1 MIKDIEE
8 GGRIVTVTI
17 YDVAREAN
25 VSMATVSRVVNGN
38 QNVKPAT
45 RKKVLK
51 VIEELGYRPNA
62 VARGLA
68 SKKTTTVGV
77 IIPDISNSM
86 YAELARGIEDI
97 ATMYRYNI
105 ILSNSDQN
113 ENKELQLLET
123 MLGKQVDGI
132 VFMSDVISSE
142 LLYEMQRS
150 PTPIVLAGS
159 IDDSDSIASVN
170 IDYYGAAYEAV
181 QKLIS
186 NGHKKI
192 AFLSGPLT
200 SKVNKDY
207 KLKAYQNALNDAGI
221 EYDEKLI
228 VECDNSYDEAIE
240 AVKTLA
246 DADPT
251 AYFVSN
257 DEMSIGVIHGVEANG
272 KKIPEDVEIIR
283 QILTQ
288 IQVASNKIESVIKR
302 VMDFS
307 KPGAPKMVR
316 TNINESLEEA
326 IERIKEGIHEGLKA
340 VDAIKEM
347 QI

>member
-1 MIKDIEE
+1 M
-8 GGRIVTVTI
+8 TVTI

-113 ENKELQLLET
+113 QNKELQLLET

-132 VFMSDVISSE
+132 VFMSDVISTE
-142 LLYEMQRS
+142 LLYEMERS

-159 IDDSDSIASVN
+159 IDETNAVASVN
-170 IDYYGAAYEAV
+170 IDYHGAAYEAV
-181 QKLIS
+181 KKLVD

-192 AFLSGPLT
+192 AFVSGPLS
-200 SKVNKDY
+200 SKINKDF
-207 KLKAYQNALNDAGI
+207 KLKAYKEALEDAGI
-221 EYDEKLI
+221 DYDEKLV
-228 VECDNSYDEAIE
+228 VECNNSYDEGMK
-240 AVKTLA
+240 AVATLQPYE
-246 DADPT
+246 PT

-257 DEMSIGVIHGVEANG
+257 DEMSIGVIHALEESG
-272 KKIPEDVEIIR
+272 KKVPEDAEIISYENSKLARMARPMLTSIAFPLYDIGAVSMRLLTKYMNEEEIEEKQVILPYRIEER
-283 QILTQ
+283 QSTKNN
-288 IQVASNKIESVIKR
+288 A
-302 VMDFS
+302 
-307 KPGAPKMVR
+307 
-316 TNINESLEEA
+316 
-326 IERIKEGIHEGLKA
+326 
-340 VDAIKEM
+340 
-347 QI
+347 

>member
-1 MIKDIEE
+1 M
-8 GGRIVTVTI
+8 TVTI

-77 IIPDISNSM
+77 ILPDISNSS
-86 YAELARGIEDI
+86 YSELARGIEDI

-113 ENKELQLLET
+113 PNKELQLLET

-132 VFMSDVISSE
+132 VFMSDVISDE
-142 LLYEMQRS
+142 LRKEMERS

-159 IDDSDSIASVN
+159 LDDTATIASVN
-170 IDYYGAAYEAV
+170 IDYYAAAYEAV
-181 QKLIS
+181 QKFIDS
-186 NGHKKI
+186 GHKKI
-192 AFLSGPLT
+192 AYISGPL
-200 SKVNKDY
+200 SSEINREH
-207 KLKAYQNALNDAGI
+207 KLKAYQDALKEAGLG
-221 EYDEKLI
+221 YDERLV
-228 VECDNSYDEAIE
+228 VECNNTYEEGLA
-240 AVKTLA
+240 AVQTLESVE
-246 DADPT
+246 PT

-257 DEMSIGVIHGVEANG
+257 DEMSIGVIHAVEALG
-272 KKIPEDVEIIR
+272 KKIPEDVEVITYENSKLAR
-283 QILTQ
+283 MARPMLTAVALPLYD
-288 IQVASNKIESVIKR
+288 IGAVSMRLLTKYMNDEEIEENQVVLPYR
-302 VMDFS
+302 
-307 KPGAPKMVR
+307 
-316 TNINESLEEA
+316 LEE
-326 IERIKEGIHEGLKA
+326 RQSTKH
-340 VDAIKEM
+340 V
-347 QI
+347 

>member
-1 MIKDIEE
+1 M
-8 GGRIVTVTI
+8 TVTI

-51 VIEELGYRPNA
+51 VIEEMGYRPNA

-113 ENKELQLLET
+113 QNKELQLLET

-132 VFMSDVISSE
+132 VFMSDVISAD
-142 LLYEMQRS
+142 LLYEMERS

-159 IDDSDSIASVN
+159 IDESKKIASVN

-181 QKLIS
+181 KKLIG
-186 NGHKKI
+186 NGHERI
-192 AFLSGPLT
+192 AFVSGPLT
-200 SKVNKDY
+200 SKINKDY
-207 KLKAYQNALNDAGI
+207 KLKAYQEALQEAGI
-221 EYDEKLI
+221 EYDENLV
-228 VECDNSYDEAIE
+228 VECNNSYDEGME
-240 AVKTLA
+240 AVETLKPFK
-246 DADPT
+246 PT

-257 DEMSIGVIHGVEANG
+257 DEMSIGVIHGVEAG
-272 KKIPEDVEIIR
+272 GGTIPGDVEIISYENSKLARMARPMLTSIAFPLYDIGAVSMRLLTKYMNKEEIEENQVILPYRIEER
-283 QILTQ
+283 QSTK
-288 IQVASNKIESVIKR
+288 N
-302 VMDFS
+302 
-307 KPGAPKMVR
+307 
-316 TNINESLEEA
+316 T
-326 IERIKEGIHEGLKA
+326 
-340 VDAIKEM
+340 
-347 QI
+347 

>member
-1 MIKDIEE
+1 M
-8 GGRIVTVTI
+8 TVTI

-113 ENKELQLLET
+113 QQKELQLLET

-132 VFMSDVISSE
+132 VFMSDVISSDLLHE
-142 LLYEMQRS
+142 LERS

-159 IDDSDSIASVN
+159 IDESNSVASVN
-170 IDYYGAAYEAV
+170 IDYYEAAYEAV
-181 QKLIS
+181 KKLID
-186 NGHKKI
+186 NGHKRI
-192 AFLSGPLT
+192 AFISGPLT

-207 KLKAYQNALNDAGI
+207 KLKAYQTALKDAKLD
-221 EYDEKLI
+221 YDEKLI
-228 VECDNSYDEAIE
+228 IECDNSYDEAIE
-240 AVKTLA
+240 AVETLKES
-246 DADPT
+246 DPT

-257 DEMSIGVIHGVEANG
+257 DEMSIGVIHAVEANG
-272 KKIPEDVEIIR
+272 KKIPDDVEIISYENSKLARMARPMLTSIALPLYDIGAVSMRLLTKYMNKEEIEEKQVILPYRIEER
-283 QILTQ
+283 QSTKN
-288 IQVASNKIESVIKR
+288 A
-302 VMDFS
+302 
-307 KPGAPKMVR
+307 
-316 TNINESLEEA
+316 
-326 IERIKEGIHEGLKA
+326 
-340 VDAIKEM
+340 
-347 QI
+347 

>member
-1 MIKDIEE
+1 M
-8 GGRIVTVTI
+8 TVTI

-113 ENKELQLLET
+113 QNKELQLLET

-132 VFMSDVISSE
+132 VFMSDVISTE
-142 LLYEMQRS
+142 LLYEMERS

-159 IDDSDSIASVN
+159 IDETNAVASVN

-181 QKLIS
+181 KKLVD

-192 AFLSGPLT
+192 AFVSGPLS
-200 SKVNKDY
+200 SKINRDY
-207 KLKAYQNALNDAGI
+207 KLKAYTEALLDAGI
-221 EYDEKLI
+221 DYDEKLV
-228 VECDNSYDEAIE
+228 VECNNSYDEGME
-240 AVKTLA
+240 AVSTLQPYE
-246 DADPT
+246 PT

-257 DEMSIGVIHGVEANG
+257 DEMSIGVIHALEESG
-272 KKIPEDVEIIR
+272 KKVPEDVEIISYENSKLARMARPMLTSIAFPLYDIGAVSMRLLTKYMNEEEIEEKQVILPYRIEER
-283 QILTQ
+283 QSTKN
-288 IQVASNKIESVIKR
+288 A
-302 VMDFS
+302 
-307 KPGAPKMVR
+307 
-316 TNINESLEEA
+316 
-326 IERIKEGIHEGLKA
+326 
-340 VDAIKEM
+340 
-347 QI
+347 

>member
-1 MIKDIEE
+1 M
-8 GGRIVTVTI
+8 TVTI

-113 ENKELQLLET
+113 QNKELQLLET

-132 VFMSDVISSE
+132 VFMSDVISTE
-142 LLYEMQRS
+142 LLYEMERS

-159 IDDSDSIASVN
+159 IDETNAVASVN

-181 QKLIS
+181 KKLID

-192 AFLSGPLT
+192 AFVSGPLS
-200 SKVNKDY
+200 SKINKDY
-207 KLKAYQNALNDAGI
+207 KLKAYTEALLDAGI
-221 EYDEKLI
+221 DYDEKLV
-228 VECDNSYDEAIE
+228 VECNNSYDEGME
-240 AVKTLA
+240 AVSVLQPYE
-246 DADPT
+246 PT

-257 DEMSIGVIHGVEANG
+257 DEMSIGVIHALEESG
-272 KKIPEDVEIIR
+272 KKVPEDVEIISYENSKLARMARPMLTSIAFPLYDIGAVSMRLLTKYMNEEEIEEKQVILPYRIEER
-283 QILTQ
+283 QSTKN
-288 IQVASNKIESVIKR
+288 A
-302 VMDFS
+302 
-307 KPGAPKMVR
+307 
-316 TNINESLEEA
+316 
-326 IERIKEGIHEGLKA
+326 
-340 VDAIKEM
+340 
-347 QI
+347 

>member
-1 MIKDIEE
+1 M
-8 GGRIVTVTI
+8 TVTI

-51 VIEELGYRPNA
+51 VIEDLGYRPNA

-86 YAELARGIEDI
+86 FAELARGIEDI

-132 VFMSDVISSE
+132 VFMSDMLSDE
-142 LLYEMQRS
+142 LLTEMKRS
-150 PTPIVLAGS
+150 RTPIVLAGS
-159 IDDSDSIASVN
+159 LEESGELASVN

-181 QKLIS
+181 KKLTA

-192 AFLSGPLT
+192 AYFSGPLK
-200 SKVNKDY
+200 SKVNKTH
-207 KLKAYQNALNDAGI
+207 KLKAYQQALLDAGI
-221 EYDEKLI
+221 EFDPRYVIET
-228 VECDNSYDEAIE
+228 DNSYDDAVE
-240 AVKTLA
+240 AVRSLHKMDLI
-246 DADPT
+246 PT
-251 AYFVSN
+251 AYFVNN
-257 DEMSIGVIHGVEANG
+257 DEMSIGVIHAVE
-272 KKIPEDVEIIR
+272 EDGQSVPAQVEIISYENSKLARMARPMLTSVALPLYDIGAVSMRLLTKYMNSEEIEEKQVILPYRIEER
-283 QILTQ
+283 QTTKQ
-288 IQVASNKIESVIKR
+288 
-302 VMDFS
+302 
-307 KPGAPKMVR
+307 
-316 TNINESLEEA
+316 
-326 IERIKEGIHEGLKA
+326 
-340 VDAIKEM
+340 
-347 QI
+347 

>member
-1 MIKDIEE
+1 M
-8 GGRIVTVTI
+8 TVTI

-113 ENKELQLLET
+113 QNKELQLLET

-132 VFMSDVISSE
+132 VFMSDVISTE
-142 LLYEMQRS
+142 LLYEMERS

-159 IDDSDSIASVN
+159 IDETNAVASVN

-181 QKLIS
+181 KKLVD

-192 AFLSGPLT
+192 AFVSGPLS
-200 SKVNKDY
+200 SKINKDY
-207 KLKAYQNALNDAGI
+207 KLKAYTEALLDAGI
-221 EYDEKLI
+221 DYDEKLV
-228 VECDNSYDEAIE
+228 VECNNSYDEGME
-240 AVKTLA
+240 AVSTLQPHE
-246 DADPT
+246 PT

-257 DEMSIGVIHGVEANG
+257 DEMSIGVIHALEESG
-272 KKIPEDVEIIR
+272 KKVPEDVEIISYENSKLARMARPMLTSIAFPLYDIGAVSMRLLTKYMNEEEIEEKQVILPYRIEER
-283 QILTQ
+283 QSTKN
-288 IQVASNKIESVIKR
+288 A
-302 VMDFS
+302 
-307 KPGAPKMVR
+307 
-316 TNINESLEEA
+316 
-326 IERIKEGIHEGLKA
+326 
-340 VDAIKEM
+340 
-347 QI
+347 

>member
-1 MIKDIEE
+1 M
-8 GGRIVTVTI
+8 TVTI

-113 ENKELQLLET
+113 QNKELQLLET

-132 VFMSDVISSE
+132 VFMSDVISTE
-142 LLYEMQRS
+142 LLYEMERS

-159 IDDSDSIASVN
+159 IDETNAVASVN

-181 QKLIS
+181 KKLVD

-192 AFLSGPLT
+192 AFVSGPLS
-200 SKVNKDY
+200 SKINKDY
-207 KLKAYQNALNDAGI
+207 KLKAYTEALLDAGI
-221 EYDEKLI
+221 DYDEKLV
-228 VECDNSYDEAIE
+228 VECNNSYDEGME
-240 AVKTLA
+240 AVSTLQPYE
-246 DADPT
+246 PT

-257 DEMSIGVIHGVEANG
+257 DEMSIGVIHALEESG
-272 KKIPEDVEIIR
+272 KKVPEDVEIISYENSKLARMARPMLTSIAFPLYDIGAVSMRLLTKYMNEEEIEEKQVILPYRIEER
-283 QILTQ
+283 QSTKN
-288 IQVASNKIESVIKR
+288 A
-302 VMDFS
+302 
-307 KPGAPKMVR
+307 
-316 TNINESLEEA
+316 
-326 IERIKEGIHEGLKA
+326 
-340 VDAIKEM
+340 
-347 QI
+347 

>member
-1 MIKDIEE
+1 M
-8 GGRIVTVTI
+8 TVTI

-77 IIPDISNSM
+77 ILPDISNSS
-86 YAELARGIEDI
+86 YSELARGIEDI

-113 ENKELQLLET
+113 PNKELQLLET

-132 VFMSDVISSE
+132 VFMSDVISDE
-142 LLYEMQRS
+142 LRKEMERS

-159 IDDSDSIASVN
+159 LDDTASIATVN
-170 IDYYGAAYEAV
+170 IDYYAAAYEAV
-181 QKLIS
+181 QKFIDS
-186 NGHKKI
+186 GHKKI
-192 AFLSGPLT
+192 AYISGPL
-200 SKVNKDY
+200 SSEINREH
-207 KLKAYQNALNDAGI
+207 KLKAYQDALKEAGLG
-221 EYDEKLI
+221 YDERLV
-228 VECDNSYDEAIE
+228 VECNNTYEEGLE
-240 AVKTLA
+240 AVGTLESIE
-246 DADPT
+246 PT

-257 DEMSIGVIHGVEANG
+257 DEMSIGVIHAVEAFG
-272 KKIPEDVEIIR
+272 KKIPQDVEVITYENSKLAR
-283 QILTQ
+283 MARPMLTAVALPLYD
-288 IQVASNKIESVIKR
+288 IGAVAMRLLTKYMNNEEIEENQVVLPYR
-302 VMDFS
+302 
-307 KPGAPKMVR
+307 
-316 TNINESLEEA
+316 LEE
-326 IERIKEGIHEGLKA
+326 RQSTKH
-340 VDAIKEM
+340 D
-347 QI
+347 

>member
-1 MIKDIEE
+1 M
-8 GGRIVTVTI
+8 TVTI

-25 VSMATVSRVVNGN
+25 VSMATVSRVVNAN

-142 LLYEMQRS
+142 LLYEMKRS

-159 IDDSDSIASVN
+159 IDESAAIASVN
-170 IDYYGAAYEAV
+170 IDYYGAAFEAV
-181 QKLIS
+181 KKFTD

-192 AFLSGPLT
+192 AFISGPMT
-200 SKVNKDY
+200 SMINKEY
-207 KLKAYQNALNDAGI
+207 KLKAYKEALAEAGI
-221 EYDEKLI
+221 DYDENLVI
-228 VECDNSYDEAIE
+228 ECNNSYDEGIE
-240 AVKTLA
+240 AVQTLA
-246 DADPT
+246 PFEPT

-257 DEMSIGVIHGVEANG
+257 DEMSIGVIHGLEEQG
-272 KKIPEDVEIIR
+272 KKIPADAEIISYENSKLARMARPTLTSVAFPLYDIGAVSMRLLTKYMNNEEIEEKQVILPYRIEER
-283 QILTQ
+283 QSTK
-288 IQVASNKIESVIKR
+288 N
-302 VMDFS
+302 D
-307 KPGAPKMVR
+307 
-316 TNINESLEEA
+316 
-326 IERIKEGIHEGLKA
+326 
-340 VDAIKEM
+340 
-347 QI
+347 

>member
-1 MIKDIEE
+1 M
-8 GGRIVTVTI
+8 TVTI

-77 IIPDISNSM
+77 ILPDISNST
-86 YAELARGIEDI
+86 YSELARGIEDI

-113 ENKELQLLET
+113 PNKELQLLET

-132 VFMSDVISSE
+132 VFMSDVISDE
-142 LLYEMQRS
+142 LRKEMERS

-159 IDDSDSIASVN
+159 LDDTASIATVN
-170 IDYYGAAYEAV
+170 IDYYAAAYEAV
-181 QKLIS
+181 QKFIDS
-186 NGHKKI
+186 GHKKI
-192 AFLSGPLT
+192 AYISGPL
-200 SKVNKDY
+200 SSEINREH
-207 KLKAYQNALNDAGI
+207 KLKAYQDALKEAGLD
-221 EYDEKLI
+221 YDERLV
-228 VECDNSYDEAIE
+228 VECNNTYEEGLE
-240 AVKTLA
+240 AVSTLESIE
-246 DADPT
+246 PT

-257 DEMSIGVIHGVEANG
+257 DEMSIGVIHAVEALG
-272 KKIPEDVEIIR
+272 KKIPEDVEVITYENSKLAR
-283 QILTQ
+283 MARPMLTAVALPLYD
-288 IQVASNKIESVIKR
+288 IGAVSMRLLTKYMNNEEIEENQVVLPYR
-302 VMDFS
+302 
-307 KPGAPKMVR
+307 
-316 TNINESLEEA
+316 LEE
-326 IERIKEGIHEGLKA
+326 RQSTKHE
-340 VDAIKEM
+340 
-347 QI
+347 

>member
-272 KKIPEDVEIIR
+272 KKIPEDVEIISYENSKLSRMARPMLTSVALPLYDIGAVSMRLLTKYMNKEEIEEKQVILPYRIEER
-283 QILTQ
+283 QSTKN
-288 IQVASNKIESVIKR
+288 A
-302 VMDFS
+302 
-307 KPGAPKMVR
+307 
-316 TNINESLEEA
+316 
-326 IERIKEGIHEGLKA
+326 
-340 VDAIKEM
+340 
-347 QI
+347 

>member
-1 MIKDIEE
+1 M
-8 GGRIVTVTI
+8 TVTI

-25 VSMATVSRVVNGN
+25 VSMATVSRVVNAN

-132 VFMSDVISSE
+132 VFMSDVISAE
-142 LLYEMQRS
+142 LLKEMERS

-159 IDDSDSIASVN
+159 IDESAAIASVN
-170 IDYYGAAYEAV
+170 IDYYGAAYEAMK
-181 QKLIS
+181 KLID
-186 NGHKKI
+186 NGHQKI
-192 AFLSGPLT
+192 AFLIGPLT
-200 SKVNKDY
+200 SKINKDY
-207 KLKAYQNALNDAGI
+207 KLKAYKEALADAGI
-221 EYDEKLI
+221 DYDENLI
-228 VECDNSYDEAIE
+228 VECNNSYDEAME
-240 AVKTLA
+240 AVQTLA
-246 DADPT
+246 PFEPT

-257 DEMSIGVIHGVEANG
+257 DEMSIGVIHAVEEQG
-272 KKIPEDVEIIR
+272 KKIPLEVEVISYENSKLARMARPMLTSVAFPLYDIGAVSMRLLTKYMSNEEIEEKQVILPYRIEER
-283 QILTQ
+283 QSTK
-288 IQVASNKIESVIKR
+288 N
-302 VMDFS
+302 D
-307 KPGAPKMVR
+307 
-316 TNINESLEEA
+316 
-326 IERIKEGIHEGLKA
+326 
-340 VDAIKEM
+340 
-347 QI
+347 

>member
-1 MIKDIEE
+1 M
-8 GGRIVTVTI
+8 TVTI

-25 VSMATVSRVVNGN
+25 VSMATVSRVVNAN

-77 IIPDISNSM
+77 IIPDISNSL

-132 VFMSDVISSE
+132 VFMSDVISTE
-142 LLYEMQRS
+142 LLYEMKRS

-159 IDDSDSIASVN
+159 IDESAAIASVN
-170 IDYYGAAYEAV
+170 IDYYGAAFEAV
-181 QKLIS
+181 KKFTD

-192 AFLSGPLT
+192 AFISGPMT
-200 SKVNKDY
+200 SMINKEY
-207 KLKAYQNALNDAGI
+207 KLKAYKEALAEAGI
-221 EYDEKLI
+221 DYDENLVI
-228 VECDNSYDEAIE
+228 ECNNSYDEGIE
-240 AVKTLA
+240 AVQTLA
-246 DADPT
+246 PFEPT

-257 DEMSIGVIHGVEANG
+257 DEMSIGVIHGLEEQG
-272 KKIPEDVEIIR
+272 KKIPADAEIISYENSKLARMARPMLTSVAFPLYDIGAVSMRLLTKYMNNEEIEEKQVILPYRIEER
-283 QILTQ
+283 QSTK
-288 IQVASNKIESVIKR
+288 N
-302 VMDFS
+302 D
-307 KPGAPKMVR
+307 
-316 TNINESLEEA
+316 
-326 IERIKEGIHEGLKA
+326 
-340 VDAIKEM
+340 
-347 QI
+347 

>member
-1 MIKDIEE
+1 M
-8 GGRIVTVTI
+8 TVTI

-25 VSMATVSRVVNGN
+25 VSMATVSRVVNAN

-113 ENKELQLLET
+113 QNKELQLLET

-132 VFMSDVISSE
+132 VFMSDVISTE
-142 LLYEMQRS
+142 LLYEMERS

-159 IDDSDSIASVN
+159 IDESAAIASVN
-170 IDYYGAAYEAV
+170 IDYHGAAYEAV
-181 QKLIS
+181 KKFTD

-192 AFLSGPLT
+192 AFISGPLT
-200 SKVNKDY
+200 SMINKEY
-207 KLKAYQNALNDAGI
+207 KLKAYKEALSDAGI
-221 EYDEKLI
+221 DFDENLVI
-228 VECDNSYDEAIE
+228 ECNNSYDEGIE
-240 AVKTLA
+240 AVQTLA
-246 DADPT
+246 SHEPT

-257 DEMSIGVIHGVEANG
+257 DEMSIGVIHGLEEQG
-272 KKIPEDVEIIR
+272 KKIPEDAEVISYENSKLARMARPMLTSVAFPLYDIGAVSMRLLTKYMNNEEIEEKQVILPYRIEER
-283 QILTQ
+283 QSTK
-288 IQVASNKIESVIKR
+288 NDE
-302 VMDFS
+302 
-307 KPGAPKMVR
+307 
-316 TNINESLEEA
+316 
-326 IERIKEGIHEGLKA
+326 
-340 VDAIKEM
+340 
-347 QI
+347 

>member
-1 MIKDIEE
+1 M
-8 GGRIVTVTI
+8 TVTI

-113 ENKELQLLET
+113 QNKELQLLET

-132 VFMSDVISSE
+132 VFMSDVISTE
-142 LLYEMQRS
+142 LLYEMERS

-159 IDDSDSIASVN
+159 IDETNAVASVN

-181 QKLIS
+181 KKLID

-192 AFLSGPLT
+192 AFVSGPLS
-200 SKVNKDY
+200 SKINKDY
-207 KLKAYQNALNDAGI
+207 KLKAYTEALLDAGI
-221 EYDEKLI
+221 DYDEKLV
-228 VECDNSYDEAIE
+228 VECNNSYDEGME
-240 AVKTLA
+240 AVSTLQPYE
-246 DADPT
+246 PT

-257 DEMSIGVIHGVEANG
+257 DEMSIGVIHALEESG
-272 KKIPEDVEIIR
+272 KKVPEDVEIISYENSKLARMARPMLTSIAFPLYDIGAVSMRLLTKYMNEEEIEEKQVILPYRIEER
-283 QILTQ
+283 QSTKN
-288 IQVASNKIESVIKR
+288 A
-302 VMDFS
+302 
-307 KPGAPKMVR
+307 
-316 TNINESLEEA
+316 
-326 IERIKEGIHEGLKA
+326 
-340 VDAIKEM
+340 
-347 QI
+347 

>member
-1 MIKDIEE
+1 M
-8 GGRIVTVTI
+8 TVTI

-77 IIPDISNSM
+77 VLPDISNST
-86 YAELARGIEDI
+86 YSELARGIEDI

-113 ENKELQLLET
+113 PNKELQLLET

-132 VFMSDVISSE
+132 VFMSDVISDE
-142 LLYEMQRS
+142 LRKEMERS

-159 IDDSDSIASVN
+159 IDDTASIASVN
-170 IDYYGAAYEAV
+170 IDYYAAAYEAV
-181 QKLIS
+181 KKLIDS
-186 NGHKKI
+186 GHKKI
-192 AFLSGPLT
+192 AYISGPL
-200 SKVNKDY
+200 SSEINREH
-207 KLKAYQNALNDAGI
+207 KLKAYQDALQEAGLG
-221 EYDEKLI
+221 YDEHLVI
-228 VECDNSYDEAIE
+228 ECNNTYEEGLEAVSELEAIE
-240 AVKTLA
+240 
-246 DADPT
+246 PT

-257 DEMSIGVIHGVEANG
+257 DEMSIGVIHAVEASG
-272 KKIPEDVEIIR
+272 KRIPEDVEIITYENSKLAR
-283 QILTQ
+283 MARPMLTAVALPLYD
-288 IQVASNKIESVIKR
+288 IGAVSMRLLTKYMNNEEIEENQVVLPYR
-302 VMDFS
+302 
-307 KPGAPKMVR
+307 
-316 TNINESLEEA
+316 LEE
-326 IERIKEGIHEGLKA
+326 RQSTKH
-340 VDAIKEM
+340 
-347 QI
+347 

>member
-1 MIKDIEE
+1 M
-8 GGRIVTVTI
+8 TVTI

-25 VSMATVSRVVNGN
+25 VSMATVSRVVNAN

-132 VFMSDVISSE
+132 VFMSDVISAE
-142 LLYEMQRS
+142 LLKEMERS

-159 IDDSDSIASVN
+159 IDESAAIASVN

-181 QKLIS
+181 KKLID
-186 NGHKKI
+186 NGHQKI
-192 AFLSGPLT
+192 AFIIGPLT
-200 SKVNKDY
+200 SMINKEY
-207 KLKAYQNALNDAGI
+207 KLKAYKEALADAGI
-221 EYDEKLI
+221 DYDEKLI
-228 VECDNSYDEAIE
+228 VECNNSYDEAIE
-240 AVKTLA
+240 AVQTLA
-246 DADPT
+246 PVEPT

-257 DEMSIGVIHGVEANG
+257 DEMSIGVIHAVEEQG
-272 KKIPEDVEIIR
+272 KKIPMDVEVISYENSKLARMARPMLTSVAFPLYDIGAVSMRLLTKYMNNEEIEEKQVILPYRIEER
-283 QILTQ
+283 QSTK
-288 IQVASNKIESVIKR
+288 N
-302 VMDFS
+302 D
-307 KPGAPKMVR
+307 
-316 TNINESLEEA
+316 
-326 IERIKEGIHEGLKA
+326 
-340 VDAIKEM
+340 
-347 QI
+347 

>member
-1 MIKDIEE
+1 M
-8 GGRIVTVTI
+8 TVTI

-77 IIPDISNSM
+77 IIPDISNST

-132 VFMSDVISSE
+132 VFMSDVISPE
-142 LLYEMQRS
+142 LLFEMERS

-159 IDDSDSIASVN
+159 IEETGKIASVN
-170 IDYYGAAYEAV
+170 IDYYEAAYEAV
-181 QKLIS
+181 KKLID
-186 NGHKKI
+186 NGHTTI
-192 AFLSGPLT
+192 ALISGPLS
-200 SKVNKDY
+200 SKINRDY
-207 KLKAYQNALNDAGI
+207 KMKGYREALEAAGI
-221 EYDEKLI
+221 EFRPELV
-228 VECDNSYDEAIE
+228 VECNNSYDEGME
-240 AVKTLA
+240 AVRELKSYK
-246 DADPT
+246 PT

-257 DEMSIGVIHGVEANG
+257 DEMSIGVIHQVEEEG
-272 KKIPEDVEIIR
+272 FRIPEDVEIISYENSKLARMARPMLSSVALPLYDIGAVSMRLLTKYMNKEEIDQNQVILPYRMEER
-283 QILTQ
+283 QSTKNAE
-288 IQVASNKIESVIKR
+288 VNK
-302 VMDFS
+302 
-307 KPGAPKMVR
+307 
-316 TNINESLEEA
+316 
-326 IERIKEGIHEGLKA
+326 
-340 VDAIKEM
+340 
-347 QI
+347 

>member
-1 MIKDIEE
+1 M
-8 GGRIVTVTI
+8 TVTI

-45 RKKVLK
+45 RKKVLR

-132 VFMSDVISSE
+132 VFMSDIISTE
-142 LLYEMQRS
+142 LLYEMERS

-159 IDDSDSIASVN
+159 IDESATIASVN

-181 QKLIS
+181 KKLIG

-192 AFLSGPLT
+192 AFISGPLT
-200 SKVNKDY
+200 SKINKDY
-207 KLKAYQNALNDAGI
+207 KLKAYRQALEDADI
-221 EYDEKLI
+221 EFDEKMV
-228 VECDNSYDEAIE
+228 VECNNSYDEGIA
-240 AVKTLA
+240 AVEQLKELN
-246 DADPT
+246 PT

-257 DEMSIGVIHGVEANG
+257 DEMSIGVIHSVEAAG
-272 KKIPEDVEIIR
+272 LHIPEDVEVISYENSKLARMARPMLTSIAFPLYDIGAVSMR
-283 QILTQ
+283 LLTKYMNNEEIEEKQVILPYR
-288 IQVASNKIESVIKR
+288 IE
-302 VMDFS
+302 
-307 KPGAPKMVR
+307 
-316 TNINESLEEA
+316 
-326 IERIKEGIHEGLKA
+326 ERNSTKN
-340 VDAIKEM
+340 
-347 QI
+347 Q

>member
-1 MIKDIEE
+1 M
-8 GGRIVTVTI
+8 TVTI

-272 KKIPEDVEIIR
+272 KKIPEDVEIISYENSKLSRMARPMLTSVALPLYDIGAVSMRLLTKYMNKEEIEEKQVILPYRIEER
-283 QILTQ
+283 QSTKN
-288 IQVASNKIESVIKR
+288 A
-302 VMDFS
+302 
-307 KPGAPKMVR
+307 
-316 TNINESLEEA
+316 
-326 IERIKEGIHEGLKA
+326 
-340 VDAIKEM
+340 
-347 QI
+347 

>member
-1 MIKDIEE
+1 
-8 GGRIVTVTI
+8 VTVTI

-113 ENKELQLLET
+113 QNKELQLLET

-132 VFMSDVISSE
+132 VFMSDVISTE
-142 LLYEMQRS
+142 LLYEMERS

-159 IDDSDSIASVN
+159 IDETNAVASVN

-181 QKLIS
+181 KKLVD

-192 AFLSGPLT
+192 AFVSGPLS
-200 SKVNKDY
+200 SKINKDY
-207 KLKAYQNALNDAGI
+207 KLKAYTEALLDAGI
-221 EYDEKLI
+221 DYDEKLV
-228 VECDNSYDEAIE
+228 VECNNSYDEGME
-240 AVKTLA
+240 AVSTLQPYE
-246 DADPT
+246 PT

-257 DEMSIGVIHGVEANG
+257 DEMSIGVIHALEESG
-272 KKIPEDVEIIR
+272 KKVPEDVEIISYENSKLARMARPMLTSIAFPLYDIGAVSMRLLTKYMNEEEIEEKQVILPYRIEER
-283 QILTQ
+283 QSTKN
-288 IQVASNKIESVIKR
+288 A
-302 VMDFS
+302 
-307 KPGAPKMVR
+307 
-316 TNINESLEEA
+316 
-326 IERIKEGIHEGLKA
+326 
-340 VDAIKEM
+340 
-347 QI
+347 

>member
-1 MIKDIEE
+1 M
-8 GGRIVTVTI
+8 TVTI

-25 VSMATVSRVVNGN
+25 VSMATVSRVVNAN

-77 IIPDISNSM
+77 IIPDISNST

-113 ENKELQLLET
+113 QNKELQLLET

-132 VFMSDVISSE
+132 VFMSDVISAE
-142 LLYEMQRS
+142 LLYEMERS

-159 IDDSDSIASVN
+159 IDESAAIASVN

-181 QKLIS
+181 KKFID

-192 AFLSGPLT
+192 AFVSGPLT
-200 SKVNKDY
+200 SMINKEY
-207 KLKAYQNALNDAGI
+207 KLKAYKEALADAGI
-221 EYDEKLI
+221 DFDENLV
-228 VECDNSYDEAIE
+228 VECNNSYDEGIE
-240 AVKTLA
+240 SVQTLA
-246 DADPT
+246 PFEPT

-257 DEMSIGVIHGVEANG
+257 DEMSIGVIHGLEEQG
-272 KKIPEDVEIIR
+272 KKIPSDAEVISYENSKLARMARPMLTSVAFPLYDIGAVSMRLLTKYMNNEEIEEKQVILPYRIEER
-283 QILTQ
+283 QSTK
-288 IQVASNKIESVIKR
+288 N
-302 VMDFS
+302 D
-307 KPGAPKMVR
+307 
-316 TNINESLEEA
+316 
-326 IERIKEGIHEGLKA
+326 
-340 VDAIKEM
+340 
-347 QI
+347 

>member
-1 MIKDIEE
+1 M
-8 GGRIVTVTI
+8 TVTI

-25 VSMATVSRVVNGN
+25 VSMATVSRVVNAN

-77 IIPDISNSM
+77 IIPDISNSL

-132 VFMSDVISSE
+132 VLMSDVISTE
-142 LLYEMQRS
+142 LLNEMKRS

-159 IDDSDSIASVN
+159 IDESATIASVN

-181 QKLIS
+181 QKFID
-186 NGHKKI
+186 NGHQKI
-192 AFLSGPLT
+192 AFVSGPFT
-200 SKVNKDY
+200 SMINKEY
-207 KLKAYQNALNDAGI
+207 KLKAYKEALTDAGI
-221 EYDEKLI
+221 AYDENLV
-228 VECDNSYDEAIE
+228 VECNNSYDEGIT
-240 AVKTLA
+240 AVETLA
-246 DADPT
+246 PFEPT

-257 DEMSIGVIHGVEANG
+257 DEMSVGVIHGLEEQG
-272 KKIPEDVEIIR
+272 KTIPQDVEIISYENSKLAR
-283 QILTQ
+283 MARPMLTSVAFPLYDIGAVSMRLLTKYMNNEEIEDKQVILPYRIEERKSTRN
-288 IQVASNKIESVIKR
+288 AS
-302 VMDFS
+302 
-307 KPGAPKMVR
+307 
-316 TNINESLEEA
+316 
-326 IERIKEGIHEGLKA
+326 
-340 VDAIKEM
+340 
-347 QI
+347 Q

>member
-1 MIKDIEE
+1 M
-8 GGRIVTVTI
+8 TVTI

-25 VSMATVSRVVNGN
+25 VSMATVSRVVNAN

-132 VFMSDVISSE
+132 VFMSDVISAE

-159 IDDSDSIASVN
+159 IDESAAIASVN
-170 IDYYGAAYEAV
+170 IDYYGAAYEV
-181 QKLIS
+181 VKKFID

-192 AFLSGPLT
+192 AFVSGPFT
-200 SKVNKDY
+200 SRINKAY
-207 KLKAYQNALNDAGI
+207 KLKAYREALTDAGI
-221 EYDEKLI
+221 DFDENLVVECNNTYDEG
-228 VECDNSYDEAIE
+228 IE
-240 AVKTLA
+240 AAKTLA
-246 DADPT
+246 AFEPT

-257 DEMSIGVIHGVEANG
+257 DEMSIGVLHGLGELG
-272 KKIPEDVEIIR
+272 KKIPEDVEVISYENSKLARMARPTLTSVAFPLYDIGAVSMRLLTKYMNDEEIEEKQVILPYRIEER
-283 QILTQ
+283 QST
-288 IQVASNKIESVIKR
+288 KH
-302 VMDFS
+302 D
-307 KPGAPKMVR
+307 
-316 TNINESLEEA
+316 
-326 IERIKEGIHEGLKA
+326 
-340 VDAIKEM
+340 
-347 QI
+347 

>member
-1 MIKDIEE
+1 M
-8 GGRIVTVTI
+8 TVTI

-77 IIPDISNSM
+77 IIPDISNST
-86 YAELARGIEDI
+86 YSELARGIEDI

-132 VFMSDVISSE
+132 VFMSDMISPE
-142 LLYEMQRS
+142 LLKELERS

-159 IDDSDSIASVN
+159 IEESGKIASVN
-170 IDYYGAAYEAV
+170 IDYYEAAYEAV
-181 QKLIS
+181 KKLID
-186 NGHKKI
+186 NGHKKV
-192 AFLSGPLT
+192 AFISGPLT
-200 SKVNKDY
+200 SKINRDY
-207 KLKAYQNALNDAGI
+207 KMKAYRTALEDAGI
-221 EYDEKLI
+221 EFKPELV
-228 VECDNSYDEAIE
+228 VECNNSYDEGIQ
-240 AVKTLA
+240 AVKDLKPQA
-246 DADPT
+246 PT
-251 AYFVSN
+251 AYFVNN
-257 DEMSIGVIHGVEANG
+257 DEMSIGVIHAVEEG
-272 KKIPEDVEIIR
+272 GQSIPEEVEIISYENSKLAR
-283 QILTQ
+283 MARPMLSSVALPLYDIGAVSMRLLTKYMNKEEIDENQVILPYR
-288 IQVASNKIESVIKR
+288 IEERHSTKNE
-302 VMDFS
+302 
-307 KPGAPKMVR
+307 
-316 TNINESLEEA
+316 NI
-326 IERIKEGIHEGLKA
+326 
-340 VDAIKEM
+340 V
-347 QI
+347 

>member
-1 MIKDIEE
+1 M
-8 GGRIVTVTI
+8 TVTI

-113 ENKELQLLET
+113 QNKELQLLET

-142 LLYEMQRS
+142 LLYEMERS

-159 IDDSDSIASVN
+159 IDESHSIASVN
-170 IDYYGAAYEAV
+170 IDYYGAVYEAM
-181 QKLIS
+181 QKLIG

-207 KLKAYQNALNDAGI
+207 KLKAYQTALKDAGL
-221 EYDEKLI
+221 EYDEKL
-228 VECDNSYDEAIE
+228 VMECDNSYDEALV
-240 AVKTLA
+240 AVESLM
-246 DADPT
+246 DANPT

-257 DEMSIGVIHGVEANG
+257 DEMSIGVIHGVEAHG
-272 KKIPEDVEIIR
+272 KKIPEDVEIISYENSKLARMARPMLTSVALPLYDIGAVSMRLLTKYMNKEEIEENQVILPYRIEER
-283 QILTQ
+283 QST
-288 IQVASNKIESVIKR
+288 K
-302 VMDFS
+302 
-307 KPGAPKMVR
+307 
-316 TNINESLEEA
+316 NE
-326 IERIKEGIHEGLKA
+326 
-340 VDAIKEM
+340 
-347 QI
+347 

>member
-1 MIKDIEE
+1 M
-8 GGRIVTVTI
+8 TVTI

-77 IIPDISNSM
+77 IIPDISNTTYS
-86 YAELARGIEDI
+86 ELARGIEDI

-132 VFMSDVISSE
+132 VFMSDMISAE
-142 LLYEMQRS
+142 LLYELERS

-159 IDDSDSIASVN
+159 IEETGKIASVN
-170 IDYYGAAYEAV
+170 IDYYEAAYEAV
-181 QKLIS
+181 KKLID
-186 NGHKKI
+186 NGHTNI
-192 AFLSGPLT
+192 AFISGPLT
-200 SKVNKDY
+200 SKINRDY
-207 KLKAYQNALNDAGI
+207 KMKAYREALEDADINFKPELVI
-221 EYDEKLI
+221 E
-228 VECDNSYDEAIE
+228 CNNSYDEGMQ
-240 AVKTLA
+240 AVLELRLQK
-246 DADPT
+246 PT
-251 AYFVSN
+251 AYFVNN
-257 DEMSIGVIHGVEANG
+257 DEMAIGVIHAVEEG
-272 KKIPEDVEIIR
+272 GQRIPEDVEIISYENSKLARMARPMLSSVALPLYDIGAVSMRLLTKYMNKEEIEENQVILPYRIEER
-283 QILTQ
+283 QSTK
-288 IQVASNKIESVIKR
+288 N
-302 VMDFS
+302 D
-307 KPGAPKMVR
+307 
-316 TNINESLEEA
+316 
-326 IERIKEGIHEGLKA
+326 
-340 VDAIKEM
+340 
-347 QI
+347 